1 MTLLLFILR
10 DNVRQRSTSLVY
22 AANILFMVLSMPS
35 LGFLDLT
42 LVQIFT
48 QVAMGD
54 SLTISLRETNQ
65 SSSQTV
71 DRGKDEL

>member
-10 DNVRQRSTSLVY
+10 DNVRQRFTSLVY